1 VELKVFNSLGQEV
14 ATLVNKEL
22 NAGYHRIEFNAGS
35 LSSGVYFYRL
45 KTQNFEQT
53 KKLLLL
59 K

>member
-1 VELKVFNSLGQEV
+1 V

-22 NAGYHRIEFNAGS
+22 KPGNYEAVLNTES

-45 KTQNFEQT
+45 ESGIFRAT
-53 KKLLLL
+53 KRMLLL